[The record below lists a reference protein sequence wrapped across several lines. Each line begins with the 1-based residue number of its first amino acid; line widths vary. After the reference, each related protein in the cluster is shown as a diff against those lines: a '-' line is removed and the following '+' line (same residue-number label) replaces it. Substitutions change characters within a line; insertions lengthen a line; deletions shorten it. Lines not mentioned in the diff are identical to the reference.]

1 MLSFLPVSAALLALG
16 DTGSMGS
23 GRFTGLPMPSA
34 ERTMLPTKAGIE
46 LWVCSCT
53 SREGSSKGQE
63 EDDISMRVKKESKEL
78 NPKEPI
84 LGWTVD
90 KQEGTFLC
98 HQPYYFGNKNCFSRN
113 NFSIQQEKVLSCK
126 APVLRKFPGE
136 LTFLSR
142 MYRQFSRALPVSPTS
157 ELNFGGILKVSTA
170 NLFPPA
176 CYEWTKIR

>member
-1 MLSFLPVSAALLALG
+1 
-16 DTGSMGS
+16 
-23 GRFTGLPMPSA
+23 
-34 ERTMLPTKAGIE
+34 
-46 LWVCSCT
+46 
-53 SREGSSKGQE
+53 
-63 EDDISMRVKKESKEL
+63 MRVKKEGKEL
-78 NPKEPI
+78 NPKEPV

-113 NFSIQQEKVLSCK
+113 NFSIQQEEVLSCK

-142 MYRQFSRALPVSPTS
+142 MYRQFSRALPISPTS
-157 ELNFGGILKVSTA
+157 ELTFGGILRVSTA